1 MKETAKT
8 GRINIGTASIV
19 LILLILC
26 LAVFSLLSLSDAQA
40 SLSFARRRA
49 ESVQAFYQADAKAQA
64 WADSIRGNERFRRPV
79 SGNRPGR
86 RVCGGVGGQPYRN
99 AHHSPVPGTIPA
111 GRVPAV
117 RRAADLLPH
126 FQQRGLRHRHAA
138 ACMDRAGGSRNNGR
152 VICPSSF

>member
-49 ESVQAFYQADAKAQA
+49 ESVQAFYQADAKAQT
-64 WADSIRGNERFRRPV
+64 WADSIRGLDL
-79 SGNRPGR
+79 SSALTQG
-86 RVCGGVGGQPYRN
+86 
-99 AHHSPVPGTIPA
+99 SVPDGASAEASEDGSTIKLTIPLSQ
-111 GRVPAV
+111 GQS
-117 RRAADLLPH
+117 LLAEYRLSDG
-126 FQQRGLRHRHAA
+126 QLIS
-138 ACMDRAGGSRNNGR
+138 SRIFNSEDYAIDTRLPVWTGPDSTEAETNH
-152 VICPSSF
+152 PS

>member
-64 WADSIRGNERFRRPV
+64 WADSIQGMSV
-79 SGNRPGR
+79 SDALSLGT
-86 RVCGGVGGQPYRN
+86 
-99 AHHSPVPGTIPA
+99 VPEGASVEASEDSRTVTLTIPLTQ
-111 GRVPAV
+111 GQS
-117 RRAADLLPH
+117 LLAECRLSDG
-126 FQQRGLRHRHAA
+126 QLIS
-138 ACMDRAGGSRNNGR
+138 SRIFNSEDYAIDTRLPVWTG
-152 VICPSSF
+152 PESAETTAE

>member
-64 WADSIRGNERFRRPV
+64 WADSIRGMSV
-79 SGNRPGR
+79 SDALSLGTVPEGASVEASEDSRTVTLTIP
-86 RVCGGVGGQPYRN
+86 
-99 AHHSPVPGTIPA
+99 PVPGTIPA

>member
-40 SLSFARRRA
+40 SLSARRRA

-64 WADSIRGNERFRRPV
+64 WADSIRGMSV
-79 SGNRPGR
+79 SDALSLGT
-86 RVCGGVGGQPYRN
+86 
-99 AHHSPVPGTIPA
+99 VPEGASVEASEDSRTVTLTIPLSQ
-111 GRVPAV
+111 GQS
-117 RRAADLLPH
+117 LLAEYRLSDG
-126 FQQRGLRHRHAA
+126 QLIS
-138 ACMDRAGGSRNNGR
+138 SRIFNSEDYAIDTRLPVWTG
-152 VICPSSF
+152 PEGAETTAE

>member
-64 WADSIRGNERFRRPV
+64 WALRTVPEGASVKASED
-79 SGNRPGR
+79 NRT
-86 RVCGGVGGQPYRN
+86 VTL
-99 AHHSPVPGTIPA
+99 TIPLSQ
-111 GRVPAV
+111 GQS
-117 RRAADLLPH
+117 LLAEYRLSDG
-126 FQQRGLRHRHAA
+126 QLIS
-138 ACMDRAGGSRNNGR
+138 SRIFNSEDYAIDTRLPVWTG
-152 VICPSSF
+152 PEEAETTAE

>member
-64 WADSIRGNERFRRPV
+64 WADSIQGMSV
-79 SGNRPGR
+79 SDALSLGT
-86 RVCGGVGGQPYRN
+86 
-99 AHHSPVPGTIPA
+99 VPEGASVEASEDSRTVTLTIPLSD
-111 GRVPAV
+111 RK
-117 RRAADLLPH
+117 
-126 FQQRGLRHRHAA
+126 RH
-138 ACMDRAGGSRNNGR
+138 
-152 VICPSSF
+152 V

>member
-64 WADSIRGNERFRRPV
+64 WADSIRGMSVSDACLWEPSRKARLWRR
-79 SGNRPGR
+79 R
-86 RVCGGVGGQPYRN
+86 R
-99 AHHSPVPGTIPA
+99 TIIP
-111 GRVPAV
+111 
-117 RRAADLLPH
+117 
-126 FQQRGLRHRHAA
+126 
-138 ACMDRAGGSRNNGR
+138 
-152 VICPSSF
+152 

>member
-64 WADSIRGNERFRRPV
+64 WADSIRGMSV
-79 SGNRPGR
+79 SDALSLGTVPEGAS
-86 RVCGGVGGQPYRN
+86 VEASEDSRN

>member
-49 ESVQAFYQADAKAQA
+49 ESVQAFYQADAKAQT
-64 WADSIRGNERFRRPV
+64 WADSIRGLDL
-79 SGNRPGR
+79 SSALTQG
-86 RVCGGVGGQPYRN
+86 
-99 AHHSPVPGTIPA
+99 SVPDGASAEASEDGSTIKLTIPLSQGQSLSA
-111 GRVPAV
+111 EYRLSDGQLISSRIFNSEDYAIDT
-117 RRAADLLPH
+117 RLPVWTGPDSTEAETNH
-126 FQQRGLRHRHAA
+126 
-138 ACMDRAGGSRNNGR
+138 
-152 VICPSSF
+152 PS